1 MVNFILLFMS
11 KKDFSYIFLF
21 LIFNFIFALY
31 SNSYFDHEQ
40 YGYWYFSKLFLE
52 KFTFPEISRSP
63 LYIIYLTLFNWIK
76 FPYNM
81 LTEATLSNLVV
92 TISLFYLF
100 KEKINKFYLFLI
112 LITSIG
118 FLHNLI
124 PYTQSIAFALVNF
137 AILLRSKK
145 INK

>member
-1 MVNFILLFMS
+1 MNSMVM
-11 KKDFSYIFLF
+11 
-21 LIFNFIFALY
+21 
-31 SNSYFDHEQ
+31 
-40 YGYWYFSKLFLE
+40 YFSKLFLE

-100 KEKINKFYLFLI
+100 KEKINKFYLF
-112 LITSIG
+112 
-118 FLHNLI
+118 
-124 PYTQSIAFALVNF
+124 
-137 AILLRSKK
+137 
-145 INK
+145 